1 MKLLLKVYVG
11 GDLEA
16 KFTFHKFS
24 NGKNIFLGIITCS
37 VPAALKEC
45 CADDAPMNEEN
56 FKSALLSNIGESIKG
71 ILEQEGI
78 ESKGLHDDIK
88 DVVKLAKDLGF
99 DENDSFFSKVAALT
113 EGRANSVFMSSLLQ
127 KLKDGSGK
135 NNNNFDMNDLLCQL
149 IG

>member
-1 MKLLLKVYVG
+1 MWKA
-11 GDLEA
+11 LEVI
-16 KFTFHKFS
+16 FS
-24 NGKNIFLGIITCS
+24 FLEYSNDEKSFFFLGIITCS

>member
-1 MKLLLKVYVG
+1 MYEKILSK
-11 GDLEA
+11 
-16 KFTFHKFS
+16 
-24 NGKNIFLGIITCS
+24 GIITCS

-78 ESKGLHDDIK
+78 ESKGLHEDIK

-135 NNNNFDMNDLLCQL
+135 NNSNFDMNDLLCQL
-149 IG
+149 IR

>member
-1 MKLLLKVYVG
+1 MPLP
-11 GDLEA
+11 
-16 KFTFHKFS
+16 FS
-24 NGKNIFLGIITCS
+24 LNNNIGIITCS

-45 CADDAPMNEEN
+45 CADDAPMNDEK
-56 FKSALLSNIGESIKG
+56 FKTALLSNIGESIKG

-78 ESKGLHDDIK
+78 ESKGLYEDVK

-99 DENDSFFSKVAALT
+99 DENDSFFSKVTALT

-127 KLKDGSGK
+127 KLKSGSGK
-135 NNNNFDMNDLLCQL
+135 PNNNFDMNDLLFQL

>member
-1 MKLLLKVYVG
+1 MQ
-11 GDLEA
+11 
-16 KFTFHKFS
+16 FS
-24 NGKNIFLGIITCS
+24 TYETIFLLSKGIITCS

-56 FKSALLSNIGESIKG
+56 FKAALLSNIGESIKG

-78 ESKGLHDDIK
+78 ESKGLHEDIK

-135 NNNNFDMNDLLCQL
+135 NNSNFDMNDLLCQL

>member
-1 MKLLLKVYVG
+1 MQISTY
-11 GDLEA
+11 A
-16 KFTFHKFS
+16 T
-24 NGKNIFLGIITCS
+24 IFLLSKGIITCS

-56 FKSALLSNIGESIKG
+56 FKAALLSNIGESIKG

-78 ESKGLHDDIK
+78 ESKGLHEDIK

-135 NNNNFDMNDLLCQL
+135 NNINFDMNDLLCQL